1 MQQPLSW
8 WQSKAFSVLKS
19 GKYKKN
25 TEKSPINPSDSE
37 VTCLLALQT
46 ARNSLALLPSQEGEL
61 RGICGEEG
69 LQLLRAPQSCDN
81 RAPKGRRSDW
91 CWHRDPTTLRGLS
104 FEATPHTGRRSLYR
118 ATQHIPGTVSLQR
131 IILRTFSSFS
141 RLQAANSSRLTKFP
155 GTDAFCY
162 FKVPPLLFF
171 F

>member
-69 LQLLRAPQSCDN
+69 LQLLRAPQ
-81 RAPKGRRSDW
+81 GRFFTVWATREALMLSLRLISFVLETFFFFLP
-91 CWHRDPTTLRGLS
+91 CLPTEL
-104 FEATPHTGRRSLYR
+104 
-118 ATQHIPGTVSLQR
+118 
-131 IILRTFSSFS
+131 ILCFR
-141 RLQAANSSRLTKFP
+141 
-155 GTDAFCY
+155 
-162 FKVPPLLFF
+162 PPLQLSPFAVAQPDSLSNLCSWQLLI
-171 F
+171 